1 MQSPKQSLVCN
12 LNHVHLQ
19 HVSLGLQLSKRP
31 ELQEDAN
38 TLAPSREH
46 AVCHECEEHGGHLVP
61 NLVDANS
68 NNPSLT
74 CRCCEAHPVSS
85 EVKRGLRTPS
95 SLTNCPTVNHEE
107 EEEEVEEGEEEDEEE
122 ASPSDPTSS
131 SISSCSDLSL
141 DESPVSVY
149 CKPFP
154 AEQARSPESQPNIVP
169 LEDTQN
175 VLVHPQERGPN
186 LNAPLGE
193 HPEAH
198 IWDSPDSLY
207 SSSSPDSPSDHSPPC
222 PESLVRSS
230 HVGSTKV
237 PPLVPPPV
245 RPCRAPPAVPVV
257 PPRGPEVDSNCN
269 ALPAREVK
277 PNPISLGQ
285 VDINSNR
292 ATGPVGSRF
301 GGVPPPIP
309 PRTKR
314 ALQGL
319 KRSEGGKPSPELVR
333 PAPVESSLHHPSEPQ
348 GETPKKT
355 ITSFHE
361 LAQKRKK
368 ATVAPPLLQTK
379 KDQSDW
385 LIVFSPETEMP
396 PSHQLSWATRQE
408 TAKPPTSSGEPSP
421 PSLQRGVITFKD
433 LRYRKQNS
441 QLATKVGNPGP
452 QRESPAQ
459 GVPDG
464 HSGQEWNDSEAAAH
478 GHLWGA
484 KEIPAR
490 MKRSRLALQ
499 PIVERGCEE
508 GEDAAVKPNPLG
520 RPLETEAQARWGPDA
535 CRKAETGDTRVPTA
549 HQVPSRPRGLLVP
562 LPPARG
568 KAAGPASPLPH
579 PHRLEQVAELP
590 SDPSAGAFCPRL
602 KTLSCEDVCLLATA
616 QGPIF
621 EAVSPDL
628 PIRLSPIGA
637 YSPPARSLLPFLNS
651 PDLAVLFSPFFPS
664 SKSFPILAFPTHQV
678 SELSLGARDPLGK
691 QGGKGPWGRVSQD
704 TMRAEESGAP
714 RQLRHSQSFA
724 GVSLQRCPARTGD
737 AVSTQLRQQKK
748 ALLVAVS
755 ASVDKIVAHFSTARN
770 LVQKAQLGDSQLTPE
785 VGHLILHTLCP
796 ALHALVGDGLKPFQK
811 DVITGYRP
819 SSPWSVVEASARP
832 GAHTRTFT
840 ALYWRVSRLAPL
852 RSHHQCFHAFIL
864 GLLNLKQVEEWFT
877 QLQRNSELVS
887 SLYLPT
893 AFLLLSQRICPR
905 WAEELLLLLQ
915 PLSVLTFQLDLLFEH
930 RHLPISVRPMPQP
943 STPSPEPG
951 AGRWESPGL
960 TPLDLSEPPI
970 PFATLEDAFLAPSS
984 PFQEWLL
991 PQRLLGWKERLAS
1004 TLRGNGSPAW
1014 AQPGQEESPAQPPSR
1029 WTKLWV
1035 AIKESRTA
1043 AGESGASA
1051 EECPKLGKNDS
1062 QVEKRS
1068 SVCKEDAP
1076 AARSPSQPGMDP
1088 PEAGEVYL
1096 EGTEEKPEAGNGNE
1110 RRLDWLFGANSP
1122 GAVNETDPNLLRSS
1136 RRPSRW
1142 LCSAINTLAFAKKGG
1157 PTQKTWQKA
1166 EGAQNPPDPVQTYTA
1181 VRALCDHAG
1190 EAAGHLAFCKGE
1202 ILQVMETVDE
1212 NWLKC
1217 LSGGRQGLVHVG
1229 YTSLII

>member
-31 ELQEDAN
+31 ELQEETN
-38 TLAPSREH
+38 TLAPSREQ
-46 AVCHECEEHGGHLVP
+46 AVCHECEEHGSHLVP

-107 EEEEVEEGEEEDEEE
+107 EEEEEEEDE

-207 SSSSPDSPSDHSPPC
+207 SSSSLDSPSDHCPPC

-314 ALQGL
+314 GLQGL
-319 KRSEGGKPSPELVR
+319 RRSEGGKPSPELVP
-333 PAPVESSLHHPSEPQ
+333 PAPVEPSLHHPSEPQ

-396 PSHQLSWATRQE
+396 PFHQLSWASRQE

-568 KAAGPASPLPH
+568 KAARPASPLPH
-579 PHRLEQVAELP
+579 PHRLEKVAELP

-651 PDLAVLFSPFFPS
+651 PDLA
-664 SKSFPILAFPTHQV
+664 
-678 SELSLGARDPLGK
+678 
-691 QGGKGPWGRVSQD
+691 
-704 TMRAEESGAP
+704 
-714 RQLRHSQSFA
+714 
-724 GVSLQRCPARTGD
+724 
-737 AVSTQLRQQKK
+737 
-748 ALLVAVS
+748 
-755 ASVDKIVAHFSTARN
+755 
-770 LVQKAQLGDSQLTPE
+770 AQLGDSQLTPE

-832 GAHTRTFT
+832 
-840 ALYWRVSRLAPL
+840 
-852 RSHHQCFHAFIL
+852 
-864 GLLNLKQVEEWFT
+864 
-877 QLQRNSELVS
+877 ELVS

-984 PFQEWLL
+984 PLQEWLL

-1004 TLRGNGSPAW
+1004 TLRGNGSPVW

-1029 WTKLWV
+1029 WKPQWTKLWV

-1110 RRLDWLFGANSP
+1110 RRLGWLFGANSP
-1122 GAVNETDPNLLRSS
+1122 GAVNETDPNLLRS

-1142 LCSAINTLAFAKKGG
+1142 LCPAINTLAFAKKGG
-1157 PTQKTWQKA
+1157 PTQKTWQEA

>member
-1 MQSPKQSLVCN
+1 MQSPKKSLICN

-19 HVSLGLQLSKRP
+19 HISLGLHLSRHP

-38 TLAPSREH
+38 TLGPSREQ
-46 AVCHECEEHGGHLVP
+46 VGCHECEEHGGQLVP
-61 NLVDANS
+61 SLVDANS

-85 EVKRGLRTPS
+85 EVKQGLQAPS
-95 SLTNCPTVNHEE
+95 SLTNRPTVNHEE
-107 EEEEVEEGEEEDEEE
+107 EEEEVEEEEEEEEE
-122 ASPSDPTSS
+122 ASDQTSS

-141 DESPVSVY
+141 DESPISVY

-154 AEQARSPESQPNIVP
+154 AEEARSPESQPNIIP

-175 VLVHPQERGPN
+175 VLVHHQERGPN
-186 LNAPLGE
+186 LNVPVVE

-207 SSSSPDSPSDHSPPC
+207 SSSSPESPFDNSPPC
-222 PESLVRSS
+222 PESQEGSS
-230 HVGSTKV
+230 QVGSIKV
-237 PPLVPPPV
+237 LPLVPPPV

-257 PPRGPEVDSNCN
+257 PPRGLEVDSNCN

-277 PNPISLGQ
+277 QLNSVSLGQ

-292 ATGPVGSRF
+292 ATPARSRF

-314 ALQGL
+314 GLQGL
-319 KRSEGGKPSPELVR
+319 RRSEGGKPAPEVAV
-333 PAPVESSLHHPSEPQ
+333 PPEPVEHQLHRSEPQ
-348 GETPKKT
+348 GETSKKI

-368 ATVAPPLLQTK
+368 MTSK

-385 LIVFSPETEMP
+385 LIVFSPDTEMP
-396 PSHQLSWATRQE
+396 PSHELTWGTGQEAT
-408 TAKPPTSSGEPSP
+408 KPSTCPVEPSP
-421 PSLQRGVITFKD
+421 PTLSLQRGVITFKD
-433 LRYRKQNS
+433 LRHRKQNS
-441 QLATKVGNPGP
+441 QLATKAGNPSHHRGN
-452 QRESPAQ
+452 PAQ

-464 HSGQEWNDSEAAAH
+464 HTGREMNDSEPVAN

-484 KEIPAR
+484 KEIPPR
-490 MKRSRLALQ
+490 MKRSRPGLQ
-499 PIVERGCEE
+499 PIVEGGSDD
-508 GEDAAVKPNPLG
+508 GEDVGVKPKQLG
-520 RPLETEAQARWGPDA
+520 RPMETERQERWDPDV
-535 CRKAETGDTRVPTA
+535 CRKAEMGDRKVPKA
-549 HQVPSRPRGLLVP
+549 HQFFPRPRGL
-562 LPPARG
+562 PPAKG
-568 KAAGPASPLPH
+568 QAAGPSSPLP
-579 PHRLEQVAELP
+579 QLP
-590 SDPSAGAFCPRL
+590 SLENAAQLPPDPSVVAFCPRL
-602 KTLSCEDVCLLATA
+602 KTLSCEDVCLLATR
-616 QGPIF
+616 QGPLF
-621 EAVSPDL
+621 DAVSPDL
-628 PIRLSPIGA
+628 PVRLSPIGA
-637 YSPPARSLLPFLNS
+637 YSPPARSLLPFLSS

-678 SELSLGARDPLGK
+678 PELSLGARDPMGK
-691 QGGKGPWGRVSQD
+691 QGGKGPWGKAMS
-704 TMRAEESGAP
+704 AKESGAP

-724 GVSLQRCPARTGD
+724 GVSLQGCPARKGD

-755 ASVDKIVAHFSTARN
+755 ASVDKIMAHFSTARN

-785 VGHLILHTLCP
+785 VGYLILNTLCP

-811 DVITGYRP
+811 DVITGHRP
-819 SSPWSVVEASARP
+819 SSPWSVIEASARP
-832 GAHTRTFT
+832 GPHTRSFT

-852 RSHHQCFHAFIL
+852 RSNHQRFHAFIL
-864 GLLNLKQVEEWFT
+864 GLLNLKQVEEWFA
-877 QLQRNSELVS
+877 QLQRNSELIS

-893 AFLLLSQRICPR
+893 AFLLLSQRFCHR

-930 RHLPISVRPMPQP
+930 RHLPVSVRLMAQR
-943 STPSPEPG
+943 STPSPELS

-960 TPLDLSEPPI
+960 TPVDLSESPI
-970 PFATLEDAFLAPSS
+970 SLEDGFLAPSS

-991 PQRLLGWKERLAS
+991 PQRFLGWRDRLAS

-1014 AQPGQEESPAQPPSR
+1014 AHPEPKEETPNLPSSKWKPQ

-1035 AIKESRTA
+1035 AIRESRAA
-1043 AGESGASA
+1043 AGDTGANA
-1051 EECPKLGKNDS
+1051 EECPKKEI
-1062 QVEKRS
+1062 EKQE
-1068 SVCKEDAP
+1068 SVCKEESSSSGSHLKP
-1076 AARSPSQPGMDP
+1076 AMDT

-1096 EGTEEKPEAGNGNE
+1096 EGTQAGEEKSEAGNGNE
-1110 RRLDWLFGANSP
+1110 RWLGWLFGANFP
-1122 GAVNETDPNLLRSS
+1122 GTLNETDLSLPRAS

-1142 LCSAINTLAFAKKGG
+1142 LCPTVNALALAKKGG
-1157 PTQKTWQKA
+1157 PTQKPWQEA
-1166 EGAQNPPDPVQTYTA
+1166 DGTQNPPDPLQTYKA
-1181 VRALCDHAG
+1181 VRALCDHTGDAAG
-1190 EAAGHLAFCKGE
+1190 GHLAFCKGD

-1212 NWLKC
+1212 DWLKC
-1217 LSGGRQGLVHVG
+1217 LSGDRQGLVPVG
-1229 YTSLII
+1229 YTSLVM